1 MILKEVV
8 LIITE
13 VVEEI
18 IVIAEGKV
26 FSMVVFDL
34 RIWEFT
40 WTGWGEDDKM
50 NMGKSTNKPAKAK
63 IEITWSK
70 TLNLLSMFL
79 KVLLWSTEEIL
90 CIYHKLFVNNN
101 YVCKCI
107 QIISKNHY
115 T

>member
-1 MILKEVV
+1 MIFKEVV

-18 IVIAEGKV
+18 IEGVVGEV
-26 FSMVVFDL
+26 FPMVVFDI

-50 NMGKSTNKPAKAK
+50 NMGKSTNVPAKAK

-70 TLNLLSMFL
+70 TLNLNLSMFFE
-79 KVLLWSTEEIL
+79 SN
-90 CIYHKLFVNNN
+90 FVFYWAN
-101 YVCKCI
+101 CLP
-107 QIISKNHY
+107 
-115 T
+115 